1 MTADLIYRRRWWT
14 LVVLSLSL
22 LVIGLDNTILNV
34 AIPSLRGDLSA
45 SSSDLQWILD
55 SYMLVFAGLLLTAGA
70 IGDRFGRKR
79 ALQIGLFVF
88 GAGSVLAALSGSS
101 EALIGSRALMGVGAA
116 FIMPSTLSIL
126 TNVFPAGERAKA
138 IGIWAGVSG
147 IGIALGPVTGG
158 FLLEHFWWGSVFLVN
173 VPFVAATLLLGV
185 KLVPE
190 SRDPASTPLDPL
202 GAGLSMASLMTLVWS
217 IIEAG
222 GDRGWTDGLVLAGFG
237 TALALGAA
245 FVAWELRARYPM
257 LDIRLFRNRRFSAAS
272 ASLGLVF
279 FGLMGAIFFQ
289 TQYFQSVLEYSPF
302 EAGIRIVPIAFG
314 VIFASALSAR
324 LTHRVGTKAM
334 VAVGLAVV
342 ATGLG
347 LFGVLDAG
355 SSYGLIVTAVVVLGF
370 GLGLTMAPATD
381 SVMGSL
387 PLAKASVGSAMND
400 ATRMVGGAL
409 GVAILGSV
417 LAGGYRSG
425 VDSATESLPA
435 PAAEVASDTVG
446 GALHVASQSPDGAPA
461 LVDAAQS
468 AFVSGMHTTA
478 FVAAGVAL
486 LGSVIALLFLPAR
499 ENRREAEVAQ
509 LPAAT
514 EAVALA
520 A

>member
-55 SYMLVFAGLLLTAGA
+55 SYLLVFAGLLLTAGA

-79 ALQIGLFVF
+79 ALQIGLLVF
-88 GAGSVLAALSGSS
+88 GGGSVLAALSGSS

-173 VPFVAATLLLGV
+173 VPFVAATLLVGV

-190 SRDPASTPLDPL
+190 SRDPESTPLDPL

-237 TALALGAA
+237 TSLALGAA
-245 FVAWELRARYPM
+245 FAAWELRTRYPM
-257 LDIRLFRNRRFSAAS
+257 LDVRLFLNRRFSAAS
-272 ASLGLVF
+272 ASLALVF

-314 VIFASALSAR
+314 VILASALSAR

-355 SSYGLIVTAVVVLGF
+355 SGYGLIVTAVVVLGF
-370 GLGLTMAPATD
+370 GMGLTMAPATD

-387 PLAKASVGSAMND
+387 PLAKASVGSMND

-425 VDSATESLPA
+425 IDSATESLPA

-446 GALHVASQSPDGAPA
+446 GALHVASQSPDGSPA

-486 LGSVIALLFLPAR
+486 LGSVIALLFLPSR
-499 ENRREAEVAQ
+499 ESRREAEVVQ
-509 LPAAT
+509 LPAST
-514 EAVALA
+514 EAVGLA